1 MNTILS
7 LPHISPLGFC
17 LTPNTFQ
24 SNDSA
29 EGNFKQLELQQ
40 TATRCPMFGC
50 FCQSFFPR
58 KLPLHIRKVNMEFCS
73 QEAAAA
79 CQKGKYG
86 VLQRF

>member
-40 TATRCPMFGC
+40 TANSLPYVWLLL
-50 FCQSFFPR
+50 S
-58 KLPLHIRKVNMEFCS
+58 KLFS
-73 QEAAAA
+73 QEAAIAY
-79 CQKGKYG
+79 QKGKYG
-86 VLQRF
+86 VLQPGSCCCMSEG